1 MTAKGAAL
9 SGMSRAWAASGALLT
24 VENLGMATIVYAVAF
39 VAFWLGWYAP
49 TTPMGAPH
57 DSADYQPVINRFNN
71 DAPRRSRRSPSLTPA
86 SIDFFAGRSGR
97 CARPGASGSPPPPT

>member
-49 TTPMGAPH
+49 TTPT
-57 DSADYQPVINRFNN
+57 
-71 DAPRRSRRSPSLTPA
+71 APRT
-86 SIDFFAGRSGR
+86 I
-97 CARPGASGSPPPPT
+97 PPTPTRNQSL

>member
-9 SGMSRAWAASGALLT
+9 SGMSRAWAAFGALLT

-49 TTPMGAPH
+49 TTPIGAPH
-57 DSADYQPVINRFNN
+57 DSADIVINQ
-71 DAPRRSRRSPSLTPA
+71 SL
-86 SIDFFAGRSGR
+86 
-97 CARPGASGSPPPPT
+97 

>member
-39 VAFWLGWYAP
+39 VAFG
-49 TTPMGAPH
+49 GE
-57 DSADYQPVINRFNN
+57 
-71 DAPRRSRRSPSLTPA
+71 
-86 SIDFFAGRSGR
+86 
-97 CARPGASGSPPPPT
+97 

>member
-49 TTPMGAPH
+49 TTPIGAPH
-57 DSADYQPVINRFNN
+57 DSADIVISRFNN
-71 DAPRRSRRSPSLTPA
+71 DAPRRSRRSPSLTPIA
-86 SIDFFAGRSGR
+86 VD
-97 CARPGASGSPPPPT
+97 